1 MHVSDVVKI
10 NASLPAAAH
19 HVVGT
24 SNFIAWLFHHPSQ
37 PSTLTLLYNYH
48 RVQSP
53 ILCHIKQSFSGKNGH
68 AQNGDRLEWCK
79 LHDSIIIT
87 IIKWLEWDH
96 FFPFLVVVSIWI
108 CSKLASWDWLN
119 DLNWSSLLQNDT
131 FSCWDCRQN
140 LWWKRF
146 YFLVMDTLLIAGGV
160 VMVDCFLPASYLCS
174 YGVDY
179 KKGPPVSLQVLYWEW
194 VLLAIH
200 VSKCQQS
207 SWFGTPFVRYG
218 RSFIGGG
225 NAIVTSPVIEIK
237 SS

>member
-87 IIKWLEWDH
+87 IIK
-96 FFPFLVVVSIWI
+96 
-108 CSKLASWDWLN
+108 
-119 DLNWSSLLQNDT
+119 
-131 FSCWDCRQN
+131 
-140 LWWKRF
+140 
-146 YFLVMDTLLIAGGV
+146 
-160 VMVDCFLPASYLCS
+160 
-174 YGVDY
+174 
-179 KKGPPVSLQVLYWEW
+179 
-194 VLLAIH
+194 
-200 VSKCQQS
+200 
-207 SWFGTPFVRYG
+207 
-218 RSFIGGG
+218 
-225 NAIVTSPVIEIK
+225 
-237 SS
+237 